1 MNGMASMKHY
11 ALQYQKLGFAVIPI
25 NPKNKRPM
33 IEFADKPKMT
43 AEEIAD
49 FWDQHPNANI
59 ALKTTNFFVIDID
72 KHGKENGF
80 ESLKRWKYL
89 NLIEPTLQAKTASGG
104 KHLFYFKRED
114 IPITQMIGFLPGVDI
129 KAHENNY
136 VLVAPSATSKGQ
148 YEWDLEK
155 FKEGGTMVTPS
166 KELIDAIKKTYNE
179 ARGYD
184 FEGTEGLRALKK
196 RSSKRERNAT
206 TDLFETIACGFG
218 DEGERNDKLTKFVA
232 GLLYRAVEDETVL
245 ELAKIA
251 NTNSI
256 NPLPE
261 RELHRTVES
270 MINKDRRG

>member
-1 MNGMASMKHY
+1 MNKMASMKHY

-43 AEEIAD
+43 AEEID
-49 FWDQHPNANI
+49 SFWDQHPNANI

-114 IPITQMIGFLPGVDI
+114 SPITQMIGFLPGVDI

-136 VLVAPSATSKGQ
+136 VLVAPSATEKGQ

-155 FKEGGTMVTPS
+155 SSEGGTMVTPS
-166 KELIDAIKKTYNE
+166 KELIQAIKKTYQKTH
-179 ARGYD
+179 GYSS
-184 FEGTEGLRALKK
+184 EGLRNLKE
-196 RSSKRERNAT
+196 RSLTRDRNQT
-206 TDLFETIACGFG
+206 TELFETIAVGFG
-218 DEGERNDKLTKFVA
+218 DEGGRNDKLAKFVA
-232 GLLYRAVEDETVL
+232 GLLFRAVDDEHVL
-245 ELAKIA
+245 KLAEIA
-251 NTNSI
+251 NGNSL

-261 RELHRTVES
+261 NEVRRTVES
-270 MINKDRRG
+270 MIKKDRRG

>member
-1 MNGMASMKHY
+1 MASMKHY

-25 NPKNKRPM
+25 NPKNKRSM

-114 IPITQMIGFLPGVDI
+114 SPITQMIGFLPGVDI

-136 VLVAPSATSKGQ
+136 VLVAPSATEKGQ

-155 FKEGGTMVTPS
+155 SSEGGTMVTPS
-166 KELIDAIKKTYNE
+166 KELIQALKKTYQE
-179 ARGYD
+179 THGYRS
-184 FEGTEGLRALKK
+184 EGLKDLKE
-196 RSSKRERNAT
+196 RSLYREKNQT
-206 TDLFETIACGFG
+206 TDLFETIAVGFG
-218 DEGERNDKLTKFVA
+218 DEGGRNDKLAKFVG
-232 GLLYRAVEDETVL
+232 GLLFRAVDEEYVL
-245 ELAKIA
+245 KLAEIA
-251 NTNSI
+251 NGNSM
-256 NPLPE
+256 NPLPDIE
-261 RELHRTVES
+261 VRRTVES
-270 MINKDRRG
+270 MIKKDRRG

>member
-1 MNGMASMKHY
+1 MASMKDY

-43 AEEIAD
+43 AEEIES

-114 IPITQMIGFLPGVDI
+114 SPITQMIGFLPGWI
-129 KAHENNY
+129 
-136 VLVAPSATSKGQ
+136 
-148 YEWDLEK
+148 
-155 FKEGGTMVTPS
+155 
-166 KELIDAIKKTYNE
+166 
-179 ARGYD
+179 
-184 FEGTEGLRALKK
+184 
-196 RSSKRERNAT
+196 
-206 TDLFETIACGFG
+206 
-218 DEGERNDKLTKFVA
+218 
-232 GLLYRAVEDETVL
+232 
-245 ELAKIA
+245 
-251 NTNSI
+251 
-256 NPLPE
+256 
-261 RELHRTVES
+261 
-270 MINKDRRG
+270 

>member
-1 MNGMASMKHY
+1 MASMKDY

-43 AEEIAD
+43 AEEIAE

-89 NLIEPTLQAKTASGG
+89 NLIQPTLQAKTASGG

-136 VLVAPSATSKGQ
+136 VLVAPSATEKGQ

-155 FKEGGTMVTPS
+155 SCEGGTMVTPS
-166 KELIDAIKKTYNE
+166 KELIQAIKKTYQKNH
-179 ARGYD
+179 GYNS
-184 FEGTEGLRALKK
+184 EGLKNLKE
-196 RSSKRERNAT
+196 RSLTRDRNQT
-206 TDLFETIACGFG
+206 TELFETIAVGFG
-218 DEGERNDKLTKFVA
+218 DEGGRNDKLAKFVG
-232 GLLYRAVEDETVL
+232 GLLFRAVDDEYIL
-245 ELAKIA
+245 RLAEIA
-251 NTNSI
+251 NGNSV
-256 NPLPE
+256 NPLPDIE
-261 RELHRTVES
+261 VKRTVES
-270 MINKDRRG
+270 MIKKDRRG